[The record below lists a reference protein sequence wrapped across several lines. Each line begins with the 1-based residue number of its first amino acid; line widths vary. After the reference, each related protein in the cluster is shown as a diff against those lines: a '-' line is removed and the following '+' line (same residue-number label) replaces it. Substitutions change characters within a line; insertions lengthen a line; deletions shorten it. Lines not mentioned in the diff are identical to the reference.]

1 MANHCGLPATTR
13 QQGPHPA
20 FLHHCILH
28 TYTAVIAS
36 AKCHGANIAQLL
48 VHQIMQRESDAIAI
62 SMHSPFYLL
71 APIDKRIGNTAPK
84 NRKKAPWFERKP
96 CQSVSVPCCRS
107 LSVSLLVP
115 LLSLRRPIVFVI
127 FLSKAARFRYC
138 LSEGCSVSLLSA
150 RRLLGRPRPDRTSHF
165 SLP

>member
-1 MANHCGLPATTR
+1 MRIAHDLFRILHGMANHCGLPATTR

-84 NRKKAPWFERKP
+84 NRKKWWSGPARSHRITQSTSKDRPWFERKP
-96 CQSVSVPCCRS
+96 CLSVSVPCCRS
-107 LSVSLLVP
+107 LSVSQLVMFKK
-115 LLSLRRPIVFVI
+115 LHLWISNSF
-127 FLSKAARFRYC
+127 FL
-138 LSEGCSVSLLSA
+138 
-150 RRLLGRPRPDRTSHF
+150 
-165 SLP
+165 

>member
-1 MANHCGLPATTR
+1 MRIAHDLFSILHGMANHCGLPATTR

-28 TYTAVIAS
+28 THTAVIAS

-84 NRKKAPWFERKP
+84 NRKKWWSGPARSRRITQSTTLSVSQFAPWFERKP
-96 CQSVSVPCCRS
+96 CLSVSVKIP
-107 LSVSLLVP
+107 VSQFVGYVQKAESINLL
-115 LLSLRRPIVFVI
+115 
-127 FLSKAARFRYC
+127 
-138 LSEGCSVSLLSA
+138 
-150 RRLLGRPRPDRTSHF
+150 TH
-165 SLP
+165 